1 MITKIEDSLHISFKT
16 RQLIKLLKLLLVV
29 LFLAHLMACMWV
41 YIATIQPENTL
52 TWLLSAGI
60 ARDDVW

>member
-41 YIATIQPENTL
+41 YIATI
-52 TWLLSAGI
+52 
-60 ARDDVW
+60 